1 METTNLLNVHSRKP
15 VTHTLVQRECPS
27 KLPVTRSYYTHDRSR
42 LPGRGRGGGGR
53 RGRHKRATG
62 LESGAAK
69 PGRTAGDAGG
79 DAAQGLQ
86 THRLQ
91 GCRGGDTGTSTA
103 GHGEGRKGRHF
114 GSPARQVRS
123 SVYNLFIF
131 LLQHQLHFF
140 TNCELSEVINI

>member
-15 VTHTLVQRECPS
+15 VTHTLVQRECPF
-27 KLPVTRSYYTHDRSR
+27 KLPVTRSYHTHDRSR
-42 LPGRGRGGGGR
+42 LPGGRGGGGDGR
-53 RGRHKRATG
+53 RQERATG

-79 DAAQGLQ
+79 DAAQGLP

-91 GCRGGDTGTSTA
+91 RCREGDTGTSTA
-103 GHGEGRKGRHF
+103 GHGEGRKGRHS

-131 LLQHQLHFF
+131 LLQHQLHLF
-140 TNCELSEVINI
+140 TSCELSEVINI